1 MRFHFAQILCAVLLA
16 TFLLPTTYLFAQDRK
31 LELENTKKRIEEEIN
46 YTSKLLEETRK
57 SKQMSLNE
65 LTMLQSRIRQR
76 ENLVATIQ
84 KQLIQLETQLTRTRR
99 ELNRIESELE
109 GLKKEYARMIAFAYK
124 NRSGLNKVMFL
135 FSADDFNQAYRR
147 LKYLQQYS
155 AMRQKQIDLISEAQ
169 SDLKQKRENLEKERA
184 EKTKLFEAERREQI
198 LLSNEKMNMD
208 LAVKKIGQQEGK
220 LQQTLRQKEQDARKL
235 QREIEAIIAE
245 EIRKA
250 RQRQG
255 EKDTGAPD
263 RLMSL
268 TPEEQ
273 RLSNSFTQNRGKLPW
288 PVERGVISSR
298 FGEQPHPVLKKVTIK
313 NNGIDIATTKGS
325 EARAVFDGVVVST
338 NRITASNNAVII
350 RHGDYFSVYS
360 NLEQVYVKRGD
371 KISTKQ
377 SIGLIHTEK
386 TESKTELHFEI
397 WQNRTIV
404 DPALWLAR

>member
-1 MRFHFAQILCAVLLA
+1 MRFIFVKILSSILLVA
-16 TFLLPTTYLFAQDRK
+16 FTLPSFFLFGQDRK
-31 LELENTKKRIEEEIN
+31 SELENTKKRIEEEID
-46 YTSKLLEETRK
+46 YTSKLLEDTRK
-57 SKQMSLNE
+57 SKKLSLNE

-84 KQLIQLETQLTRTRR
+84 KQLIQLESQLTRTRR
-99 ELNRIESELE
+99 DLNRTESELE
-109 GLKKEYARMIAFAYK
+109 SLRKEYAKMIAFAYK
-124 NRSGLNKVMFL
+124 NRSGLNKIMFL

-155 AMRQKQIDLISEAQ
+155 ALRQKQIDLISEAQ
-169 SDLKQKRENLEKERA
+169 ASLQEKREKLESERS
-184 EKTKLFEAERREQI
+184 EKTKLFEAERKQQI
-198 LLSNEKMNMD
+198 ILSNEKMNMD
-208 LAVKKIGQQEGK
+208 LAVKKIGQQESK

-325 EARAVFDGVVVST
+325 EARAVFDGIVVST

>member
-1 MRFHFAQILCAVLLA
+1 MRFHLVRILNALLLI
-16 TFLLPTTYLFAQDRK
+16 TFLLSARFMYGQDRK
-31 LELENTKKRIEEEIN
+31 SELENTKKRIEEEID
-46 YTSKLLEETRK
+46 YTSKLLEDTRK

-84 KQLIQLETQLTRTRR
+84 KQLIQLEAQLTRTRR
-99 ELNRIESELE
+99 DLNRTESELE
-109 GLKKEYARMIAFAYK
+109 NLRKEYAKMIAFAYK
-124 NRSGLNKVMFL
+124 NRSGLNKIMFL

-155 AMRQKQIDLISEAQ
+155 ALRQKQIDLIAAAQ
-169 SDLKQKRENLEKERA
+169 ASLQEKRELLESERA
-184 EKTKLFEAERREQI
+184 EKTKLFEAERRQQI

-208 LAVKKIGQQEGK
+208 LAVKKIGQQESK

-325 EARAVFDGVVVST
+325 EARAVFDGIVVST

-404 DPALWLAR
+404 DPALWLAK

>member
-1 MRFHFAQILCAVLLA
+1 MRFRFVQILRALLLV
-16 TFLLPTTYLFAQDRK
+16 TFLLPSIYLFAQDRK
-31 LELENTKKRIEEEIN
+31 TELENTKKRIEEEIN

-99 ELNRIESELE
+99 DLNRIESELE

-124 NRSGLNKVMFL
+124 NRSGLNKMMFL
-135 FSADDFNQAYRR
+135 FAADDFNQAYRR

-169 SDLKQKRENLEKERA
+169 SDLKQKRENLERERA

-273 RLSNSFTQNRGKLPW
+273 KLSNSFTQNRGKLPW

>member
-1 MRFHFAQILCAVLLA
+1 MRFHFVQILCAVLLA
-16 TFLLPTTYLFAQDRK
+16 TFLLPTTYLIAQDRK

-99 ELNRIESELE
+99 DLNRIESELE

-124 NRSGLNKVMFL
+124 NRSGLNKMMFL

-155 AMRQKQIDLISEAQ
+155 AMRQKQIDLISETQ
-169 SDLKQKRENLEKERA
+169 SDLKQKRENLERERA

-198 LLSNEKMNMD
+198 MLSNEKMNMD

>member
-1 MRFHFAQILCAVLLA
+1 
-16 TFLLPTTYLFAQDRK
+16 
-31 LELENTKKRIEEEIN
+31 
-46 YTSKLLEETRK
+46 
-57 SKQMSLNE
+57 
-65 LTMLQSRIRQR
+65 
-76 ENLVATIQ
+76 
-84 KQLIQLETQLTRTRR
+84 
-99 ELNRIESELE
+99 
-109 GLKKEYARMIAFAYK
+109 
-124 NRSGLNKVMFL
+124 
-135 FSADDFNQAYRR
+135 
-147 LKYLQQYS
+147 
-155 AMRQKQIDLISEAQ
+155 
-169 SDLKQKRENLEKERA
+169 
-184 EKTKLFEAERREQI
+184 
-198 LLSNEKMNMD
+198 
-208 LAVKKIGQQEGK
+208 KKIGQQEGK

-273 RLSNSFTQNRGKLPW
+273 KLSNSFTQNRGKLPW

>member
-124 NRSGLNKVMFL
+124 NRSGLNKMMFL